1 MFNLQAKIKGPGSA
15 EEAGNMKG
23 DDVIVHTQP
32 FLIVSSPPPPPL
44 LADGG
49 VCFLSESTERRRK
62 TKQQKGARGGRRHA
76 DETDVYRRARSITA
90 RRIQVRFCFH
100 WNAKVQLKE
109 SFRLTLTVK
118 ARGRCSAEKTPL
130 LPAEE
135 FSGIVV
141 SFLRERQLLDVR
153 TAEKLQEDTKLDF
166 LNLLSFYQTA
176 ICASG
181 PPINF

>member
-1 MFNLQAKIKGPGSA
+1 MFNLQAEIKGPGSA

-32 FLIVSSPPPPPL
+32 FLIVSFAPPHP

-62 TKQQKGARGGRRHA
+62 TKQQKGARGGRRQA
-76 DETDVYRRARSITA
+76 DETDVYRRTRSITA
-90 RRIQVRFCFH
+90 RRIQVRVCFH

-118 ARGRCSAEKTPL
+118 ARRRCSAEKHPTH
-130 LPAEE
+130 
-135 FSGIVV
+135 
-141 SFLRERQLLDVR
+141 
-153 TAEKLQEDTKLDF
+153 KKKTK
-166 LNLLSFYQTA
+166 NSSAPGFYQRR
-176 ICASG
+176 SFQG
-181 PPINF
+181 

>member
-1 MFNLQAKIKGPGSA
+1 MS
-15 EEAGNMKG
+15 
-23 DDVIVHTQP
+23 
-32 FLIVSSPPPPPL
+32 
-44 LADGG
+44 
-49 VCFLSESTERRRK
+49 
-62 TKQQKGARGGRRHA
+62 
-76 DETDVYRRARSITA
+76 SITA

-118 ARGRCSAEKTPL
+118 ARGRCSAEKHHPTKKTQSRSSR
-130 LPAEE
+130 LPSEE

-141 SFLRERQLLDVR
+141 PSFLRERQLLDVR
-153 TAEKLQEDTKLDF
+153 TDEKLQEDTKLDL

-181 PPINF
+181 PSINL